1 MDAERPCRLDAPS
14 VERGVQNMSRPY
26 QIVVHPFEPDT
37 CGQIFFH
44 VSLIDLFGYFEIWY
58 SGIHESF
65 RGS

>member
-1 MDAERPCRLDAPS
+1 
-14 VERGVQNMSRPY
+14 MSRPY

-44 VSLIDLFGYFEIWY
+44 VSLIDLFGYSEIWY

>member
-1 MDAERPCRLDAPS
+1 
-14 VERGVQNMSRPY
+14 
-26 QIVVHPFEPDT
+26 
-37 CGQIFFH
+37 